1 MKKWIVLL
9 VVAVFLIYQFRQPDI
24 GLSGEGTVISYKGLV
39 QPTNYVGVENDTCT
53 AERLTSIDHNYIEN
67 TLPAITQAFELGAD
81 KTHLNVQVTADNKL
95 AIFHDW
101 TLECRTDGKGVTS
114 KQTMEYLKKLDLGY
128 GYRIAGSG
136 VYPLRGLGVG
146 LMTSLPEVLAHF
158 PEKEFLI
165 NMKTKQPRAIKVLV
179 EYLAGLS
186 ATERERLSFIG
197 DQQIIAAISE
207 KFSEPRVYS
216 EDIAKRCLLEYV
228 LLGWSTNYPKA
239 CSHKNIIL
247 PEKYGKYLWGW
258 PEQFAA
264 RAQANGSQ
272 VYLYQTSKPYSIN
285 SDLRSKG
292 VGLFTGDLI
301 GLVNANKLI
310 QPTTTVSAD

>member
-9 VVAVFLIYQFRQPDI
+9 LAVVFLIYQFRQPDI
-24 GLSGEGTVISYKGLV
+24 RLHGEGTIISYKGLV
-39 QPTNYVGVENDTCT
+39 QPTNYVGVGDDTCT
-53 AERLTSIDHNYIEN
+53 AEKLTSIDHVYIEN
-67 TLPAITQAFELGAD
+67 TLPAITHAFELGAD
-81 KTHLNVQVTADNKL
+81 KIHLNVQVTADNEL

-101 TLECRTDGKGVTS
+101 TLECRTDGNGVTS
-114 KQTMEYLKKLDLGY
+114 KQTMEYLKKLDVGY

-136 VYPLRGLGVG
+136 EYPLRGLGVG
-146 LMTSLPEVLAHF
+146 LMTSLPEVLANF
-158 PEKEFLI
+158 PGKEFLI

-186 ATERERLSFIG
+186 ASQRERLSFIG
-197 DQQIIAAISE
+197 DQQIMAAVSE

-216 EDIAKRCLLEYV
+216 EDIAKHCLLEYV
-228 LLGWSTNYPKA
+228 LVGWSKNYPKA

-264 RAQANGSQ
+264 RAQANGSY
-272 VYLYQTSKPYSIN
+272 VYLYQTSQPYSIN

-292 VGLFTGDLI
+292 IGLFTGDLI
-301 GLVNANKLI
+301 GLINANKLI
-310 QPTTTVSAD
+310 QPTTNVSVD